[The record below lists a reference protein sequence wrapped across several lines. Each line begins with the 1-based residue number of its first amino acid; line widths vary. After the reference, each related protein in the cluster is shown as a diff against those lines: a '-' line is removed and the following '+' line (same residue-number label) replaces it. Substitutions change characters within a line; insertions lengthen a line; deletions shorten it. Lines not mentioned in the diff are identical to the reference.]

1 MCIIITSTLSEL
13 MGTQGRDGNGFTLTE
28 EPGGST
34 HFLTVSVK
42 GGEVRIESYGGK
54 WWKLMCVKH
63 PAEGGLSLERGCLSG
78 PRAAQQHGS
87 TGAYGPPL
95 IPPTH
100 SSSSSSLLLTVAGKM
115 AASNLKKK
123 KIEAETL
130 RVVF

>member
-1 MCIIITSTLSEL
+1 

-63 PAEGGLSLERGCLSG
+63 PTEGGLSLERGCLSG
-78 PRAAQQHGS
+78 PRAAQRHGS
-87 TGAYGPPL
+87 AGAYGPPL

-100 SSSSSSLLLTVAGKM
+100 SLFLLLLFSPFNCGLENGSIKFKKK
-115 AASNLKKK
+115 KKK
-123 KIEAETL
+123 KIEAL
-130 RVVF
+130 RVVFSDLTFI

>member
-1 MCIIITSTLSEL
+1 MGLCIIITSTLSEL

-78 PRAAQQHGS
+78 PRVAS
-87 TGAYGPPL
+87 WYCRSIWPPSY
-95 IPPTH
+95 PTH
-100 SSSSSSLLLTVAGKM
+100 SLFLLLFSPFNCGLENGSIKFKRKE
-115 AASNLKKK
+115 N
-123 KIEAETL
+123 
-130 RVVF
+130 